1 MSYLGAIGYVMDG
14 SGLQDVFN
22 TAYAHA
28 STEKMLAGHA
38 YARAVRAHTLCNLAL
53 GQIILTRMGVSEDES
68 IAPLESIERT
78 FLDPSYYTESSIIL
92 ENLMQ
97 RFANYLE
104 QLELNG
110 PTAKL
115 WVQYFHMTTLMKQFI
130 QAERSGDW
138 KLHINSVKKML
149 PYFHASGHFLYAK
162 SAHLYVQDM
171 LGLER
176 KISKIDYE
184 RFVLNGWLVHY

>member
-1 MSYLGAIGYVMDG
+1 
-14 SGLQDVFN
+14 
-22 TAYAHA
+22 
-28 STEKMLAGHA
+28 
-38 YARAVRAHTLCNLAL
+38 LAL